1 MFQLMLQWVLWLM
14 ITELAKR
21 FVILLS
27 LALTVG
33 AAEPRPAAIKD
44 VGVTEKIGQRIPLTA
59 VFTDTQGRTAPL
71 STHMQAGKPV
81 LFNFVYFN
89 CPMLCHLILEGLQ
102 QSLEQMDANALSKM
116 HVVSVSFDPQDT
128 HAHAAKFEQ
137 RYRETIDP
145 ALEWSFLV
153 GDADAIQ
160 AVTDAAGF
168 YYRYEDSSN
177 EYAHGSVLVAVS
189 ADGQI
194 QRYIYGIEYNPFDLK
209 MALLETDSNQSKS
222 LVDNFLLFCYNYDSS
237 TNSYVIQAQQIMKL
251 AAGFVAIVLIGLIV
265 YLGFSNRR
273 TTL

>member
-1 MFQLMLQWVLWLM
+1 M
-14 ITELAKR
+14 ITDLAKR
-21 FVILLS
+21 FLAVLIV
-27 LALTVG
+27 ALTVG

-59 VFTDTQGRTAPL
+59 VFTNTQGRTAPL
-71 STHMQAGKPV
+71 STHMQAGKPT

-102 QSLEQMDANALSKM
+102 QSLEQMDANTLSKM
-116 HVVSVSFDPQDT
+116 QVVSVSFDPQDT
-128 HAHAAKFEQ
+128 HAQAAKFEQ

-160 AVTDAAGF
+160 TVTDAAGF
-168 YYRYEDSSN
+168 YYRYEDAVD

-209 MALLETDSNQSKS
+209 MALLEIDSNQSKS

-237 TNSYVIQAQQIMKL
+237 TNSYEIQAQQIMKL